1 MHSSPI
7 HPSPISVNNTLHIYL
22 IISLTRA
29 IVLISSYPE
38 TVTSFLNRGG
48 AFIHSSGINSVRST
62 AESLLPSG
70 KSVKKVDVRDE
81 EELKEKLGDFVS
93 STAGAGSGTTET
105 AAISAGG
112 GGQGQL
118 KFARP
123 TRPGGKK
130 R

>member
-1 MHSSPI
+1 M
-7 HPSPISVNNTLHIYL
+7 
-22 IISLTRA
+22 
-29 IVLISSYPE
+29 
-38 TVTSFLNRGG
+38 
-48 AFIHSSGINSVRST
+48 
-62 AESLLPSG
+62 
-70 KSVKKVDVRDE
+70 KKVDVRDE

>member
-1 MHSSPI
+1 M
-7 HPSPISVNNTLHIYL
+7 
-22 IISLTRA
+22 
-29 IVLISSYPE
+29 
-38 TVTSFLNRGG
+38 
-48 AFIHSSGINSVRST
+48 
-62 AESLLPSG
+62 
-70 KSVKKVDVRDE
+70 KKVDVRDE

-93 STAGAGSGTTET
+93 STPGTGSGTTET

>member
-1 MHSSPI
+1 M
-7 HPSPISVNNTLHIYL
+7 
-22 IISLTRA
+22 
-29 IVLISSYPE
+29 
-38 TVTSFLNRGG
+38 
-48 AFIHSSGINSVRST
+48 
-62 AESLLPSG
+62 
-70 KSVKKVDVRDE
+70 RDE

-93 STAGAGSGTTET
+93 STAGDGEGGSEVKT
-105 AAISAGG
+105 AAAAASAAG

>member
-1 MHSSPI
+1 M
-7 HPSPISVNNTLHIYL
+7 
-22 IISLTRA
+22 
-29 IVLISSYPE
+29 
-38 TVTSFLNRGG
+38 
-48 AFIHSSGINSVRST
+48 
-62 AESLLPSG
+62 
-70 KSVKKVDVRDE
+70 KKVDVRDE

-93 STAGAGSGTTET
+93 SAASAGSGAKEET

-123 TRPGGKK
+123 TRPGVKK

>member
-1 MHSSPI
+1 M
-7 HPSPISVNNTLHIYL
+7 
-22 IISLTRA
+22 
-29 IVLISSYPE
+29 
-38 TVTSFLNRGG
+38 
-48 AFIHSSGINSVRST
+48 
-62 AESLLPSG
+62 
-70 KSVKKVDVRDE
+70 RDE

-93 STAGAGSGTTET
+93 SAASAGSGTKEET

-123 TRPGGKK
+123 TRPGVKK